1 MAIHE
6 LKVDVLRPEVTA
18 RLRFAWSEH
27 FRVPDNSGCYALVTL
42 QSEVLYVGLATK
54 SVRDRFVVHLQAPDK
69 RVAGP
74 QGVAYW
80 FYFLLLPAANVGRV
94 EQGWMNQA
102 ILTTGA
108 LPLFNKVESP
118 LY

>member
-1 MAIHE
+1 MAE
-6 LKVDVLRPEVTA
+6 SKLMVETLRPEITA

-27 FRVPDNSGCYALVTL
+27 FRVPDCAGCYALVTL

-54 SVRDRFVVHLQAPDK
+54 SIRSRFGAHLDTPEK

-74 QGVAYW
+74 QGVAHW
-80 FYFLLLPAANVGRV
+80 FYFLLLSSDRVGKV

-102 ILTTGA
+102 ILATGA
-108 LPLFNKVESP
+108 LPPFNKVESP
-118 LY
+118 L

>member
-1 MAIHE
+1 
-6 LKVDVLRPEVTA
+6 
-18 RLRFAWSEH
+18 
-27 FRVPDNSGCYALVTL
+27 VPNSAGCYALVTF

-54 SVRDRFVVHLQAPDK
+54 SIRDRFGVHLETPEK
-69 RVAGP
+69 RVAGT

-80 FYFLLLPAANVGRV
+80 FYFLLLSSYRVGKV

-108 LPLFNKVESP
+108 LPLFNKVESSF
-118 LY
+118 